1 MTQHLIIIAAIAKNR
16 ALGFEGNL
24 IYSIR
29 DDMKRFRKLTSGHT
43 VIMGRKTF
51 DSLPN
56 GPLPNRRNIVI
67 SRSLKEL
74 PGAEVFP
81 SLEAVFKNLEETPQ
95 EDKEVFVIGG
105 GEIYKQAL
113 ASGRVDKLYMT
124 EVDNVPEKADT
135 FFPEIPK
142 EYDVT
147 WAEVHTTPEGLQY
160 SFVNYERT

>member
-1 MTQHLIIIAAIAKNR
+1 MTAHIIIIAAIAMNR

-24 IYSIR
+24 IYSIPN
-29 DDMKRFRKLTSGHT
+29 DLKRFRKLTAGHT
-43 VIMGRKTF
+43 VVMGRKTF
-51 DSLPN
+51 ESLPN

-67 SRSLKEL
+67 SRTLKSIE
-74 PGAEVFP
+74 GAEVFS
-81 SLEAVFKNLEETPQ
+81 SLDEVFKNLENSTDNEIYI
-95 EDKEVFVIGG
+95 IGG
-105 GEIYKQAL
+105 GQIYKEAL
-113 ASGRVDKLYMT
+113 DSGRVDKLYMT
-124 EVDNVPEKADT
+124 EVDDVPEKADT